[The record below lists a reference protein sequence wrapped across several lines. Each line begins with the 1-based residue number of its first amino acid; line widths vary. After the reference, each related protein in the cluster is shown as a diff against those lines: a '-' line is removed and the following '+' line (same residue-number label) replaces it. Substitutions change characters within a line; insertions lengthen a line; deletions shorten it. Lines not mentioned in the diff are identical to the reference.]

1 MPKAMLPYYRIIIDT
16 ISHHPEMKDWYIKLG
31 SFKDNDDFIS
41 FYLYPLPTIADS
53 KKFDDRH
60 QVIVDGNKITP
71 VRLKDIRRDSLAI
84 KNLPADIVDKIQLID
99 DYGGSD
105 GEVSV
110 SYSKKDQQVRIFA
123 LQ

>member
-1 MPKAMLPYYRIIIDT
+1 MRKPALTIVKTYIKTNGYVQIVRKSKMPKAMLPYYRIIIDT

-71 VRLKDIRRDSLAI
+71 VRLKDIR
-84 KNLPADIVDKIQLID
+84 
-99 DYGGSD
+99 
-105 GEVSV
+105 
-110 SYSKKDQQVRIFA
+110 
-123 LQ
+123 